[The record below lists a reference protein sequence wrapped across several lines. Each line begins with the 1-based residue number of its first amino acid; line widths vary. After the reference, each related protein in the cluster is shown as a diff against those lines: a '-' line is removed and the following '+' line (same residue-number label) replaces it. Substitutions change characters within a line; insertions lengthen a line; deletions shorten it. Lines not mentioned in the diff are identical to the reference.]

1 MTSLLITGVLSGLAL
16 GYVLQRSDLC
26 FHSTWRGLFEG
37 RYHLV
42 KIWIL
47 GVALASVGLSVIY
60 ASDQWPQL
68 NPGLG
73 FRPQGNVLG
82 GLTIGVGMVIA
93 ASCASGLFYK
103 LGSGMLG
110 AAVGLAAWFVGDV
123 AGSRLFVGRDGG
135 LDLRGSVN
143 EMDAGPLQGGPTIP
157 DVLGIDRGIVSV
169 VFLVVVA
176 AFLVRSRRRSGGR
189 AQWSWWVGGVALGV
203 ATTAAWALAG
213 VGGAPFGPSTVGAPA
228 SLVNGGAVNTWLV
241 AFLGALIVGALAAA
255 YASKTLWVRGEAP
268 RRYVGLVAGGLLL
281 GVGGQIG
288 GGCNLGHGLSGVAQ
302 LNVSSWVTVGA
313 IVVGIAGARAIQLR
327 LVSTPPADW
336 RVQAVDA

>member
-1 MTSLLITGVLSGLAL
+1 MTSLLITGALSGLAL
-16 GYVLQRSDLC
+16 GYVLQRTDLC
-26 FHSTWRGLFEG
+26 FHSAWRGLFEG

-68 NPGLG
+68 NQGLG

-82 GLTIGVGMVIA
+82 GLTIGVGMVVA

-110 AAVGLAAWFVGDV
+110 AGVGLAAWFVGDV

-135 LDLRGSVN
+135 LDLRGSVT
-143 EMDAGPLQGGPTIP
+143 ELDAGPLKGGPTIP

-176 AFLVRSRRRSGGR
+176 AVLARSRRRTGAR
-189 AQWSWWVGGVALGV
+189 AQWSWWVGGAALGV
-203 ATTAAWALAG
+203 ATIAAWALAG
-213 VGGAPFGPSTVGAPA
+213 IGDAPFGPSTVGAPA

-241 AFLGALIVGALAAA
+241 AFLVALIAGAVGAAA
-255 YASKTLWVRGEAP
+255 ASKTLWVRGESP
-268 RRYVGLVAGGLLL
+268 SRYVGLVAGGLLL
-281 GVGGQIG
+281 GIGGQIG
-288 GGCNLGHGLSGVAQ
+288 GGCNLGHGLSGAAQ
-302 LNVSSWVTVGA
+302 LNVSSWATVAA
-313 IVVGIAGARAIQLR
+313 IVAGIAGARAVQVRIA
-327 LVSTPPADW
+327 STPTVEW